1 MTSRI
6 NISLG
11 LIAPALVWFVAIGAI
26 FAQTGAEGS
35 PSTKNDTVRALHP
48 TGPLPSFEV
57 ATIKPIS
64 PTGSQMPAPPPLN
77 VFRIFGVT
85 ARMLIGGAYG
95 LPPGARERVIGGP
108 EWIDDDRYQVDAK
121 IPDALFAEMQKMTPM
136 DRQNQNLLMTQS
148 LLLDRF
154 KLKVHF
160 DTREMPIYELVVAK
174 GGSKLTPAKEAA
186 PESGAPPPRPGNPRP
201 KDMREGIMVLRKP
214 PATVEMTARGV
225 TLDMLKDFPGF
236 GLGGSPVVNK
246 TGLTGKYDFVLDWAM
261 DQPATPGSDTP
272 VVESDA
278 PPLFTALE
286 EQLGLKLVK
295 TKGPVEVV
303 VIDSIERPSAN

>member
-1 MTSRI
+1 M
-6 NISLG
+6 
-11 LIAPALVWFVAIGAI
+11 AHAMVWFVAIGPL
-26 FAQTGAEGS
+26 FAQTGAEG
-35 PSTKNDTVRALHP
+35 PPGTKDDTVRALHP
-48 TGPLPSFEV
+48 TGPLLSFEV

-64 PTGSQMPAPPPLN
+64 PSGSQMPPPPPPN

-85 ARMLIGGAYG
+85 ARMMIGGAYG

-121 IPDALFAEMQKMTPM
+121 IPDALFAEMQKMPPM
-136 DRQNQNLLMTQS
+136 DRQNRNLLMMQS
-148 LLLDRF
+148 LLADRF

-160 DTREMPIYELVVAK
+160 DTREMPIYELLVAK

-186 PESGAPPPRPGNPRP
+186 PESGAPPPPPGLGNPRP
-201 KDMREGIMVLRKP
+201 QGMREGIMVLRKP
-214 PATVEMTARGV
+214 PATVEMTATGV